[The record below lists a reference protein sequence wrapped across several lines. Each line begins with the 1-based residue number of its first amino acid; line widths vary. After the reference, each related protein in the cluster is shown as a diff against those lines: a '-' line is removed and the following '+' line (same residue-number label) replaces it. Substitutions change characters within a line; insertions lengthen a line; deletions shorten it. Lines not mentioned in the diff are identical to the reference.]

1 MPRPTAIRMTNEPPP
16 AGTALFLI
24 GMKVTKPWHLRAWLS
39 VFIAMPRMLRYLQAH
54 PEAGMLSAR
63 LCKSRRL
70 VQRRLYWRSAT
81 DLQRFAADPDAP
93 HLPAW
98 RWFTK
103 IYADRDK
110 VGIWHETYVIGDH
123 EAISSGMPPYGL
135 TAAVGA
141 RAHRARHPHGGR
153 QAPAKHPSP
162 TTDRRY
168 PRTGIEAGTRSRRE
182 GGVNGGR
189 TSGG

>member
-16 AGTALFLI
+16 PGTALFLI
-24 GMKVTKPWHLRAWLS
+24 GMKVTKPRHLRAWLS
-39 VFIAMPRMLRYLQAH
+39 VFIAMPRMLRYLRAH

-63 LCKSRRL
+63 LCASPDASFS
-70 VQRRLYWRSAT
+70 VVSYWRSAT

-123 EAISSGMPPYGL
+123 ETISSGMPPYGL

-141 RAHRARHPHGGR
+141 RPIDARTRTAASRLRQSPHPR
-153 QAPAKHPSP
+153 PS
-162 TTDRRY
+162 T
-168 PRTGIEAGTRSRRE
+168 IGTQE
-182 GGVNGGR
+182 PG
-189 TSGG
+189 